1 MATRP
6 LRNVIALLLAA
17 CLLAL
22 AGAAGALADGD
33 PASDTL
39 LGLNVFYPY
48 QPATSAAVQRTLN
61 AETTAAKRAGF
72 PIKVALIASPLD
84 LGVIPSLFGKPQ
96 QYADYLDQEISFL
109 GKQPLLVVMAD
120 GYGTQ
125 GFGGPA
131 KLAAASLAKPTG
143 KTSTDLGQAAIT
155 AVARLAAAAGHP
167 IKGVPGVGGSS
178 SGAGGSDSTTPIV
191 VGLIAALLLIVVA
204 VILLRRRLAV
214 RPAPDG

>member
-1 MATRP
+1 MRP
-6 LRNVIALLLAA
+6 ARPVIALLLAA
-17 CLLAL
+17 LLIAL
-22 AGAAGALADGD
+22 VVPAGAVADGD

-48 QPATSAAVQRTLN
+48 QPPTSASVQRTLN
-61 AETTAAKRAGF
+61 AETGAAKRAGF

-109 GKQPLLVVMAD
+109 HKQPLLVVMAN
-120 GYGTQ
+120 GYGTR

-131 KLAAASLAKPTG
+131 KLAVPALHAPAG
-143 KTSTDLGQAAIT
+143 KTSTDLGEAAVT
-155 AVARLAAAAGHP
+155 AVARLAAASGHP
-167 IKGVPGVGGSS
+167 IKGVPGVTSSSGGAGGSS
-178 SGAGGSDSTTPIV
+178 SATPIL
-191 VGLIAALLLIVVA
+191 VGLIVAAVVVA
-204 VILLRRRLAV
+204 VALIVLRRRQAV

>member
-6 LRNVIALLLAA
+6 ARIVIALLLAA
-17 CLLAL
+17 SLTAL
-22 AGAAGALADGD
+22 VVPAGASADGD

-48 QPATSAAVQRTLN
+48 QPATADSVQRTLN
-61 AETTAAKRAGF
+61 AETAAAKRAGF

-96 QYADYLDQEISFL
+96 QYAGYLDQEISFL
-109 GKQPLLVVMAD
+109 HKQALLVVMAN

-131 KLAAASLAKPTG
+131 KLAVAALHLPAG
-143 KTSTDLGQAAIT
+143 KTSSDLGRAAIT
-155 AVARLAAAAGHP
+155 AVARLAAASGHP
-167 IKGVPGVGGSS
+167 IKGVPGVTGGSGGGGGSS
-178 SGAGGSDSTTPIV
+178 STTPILI
-191 VGLIAALLLIVVA
+191 GLVAAALVVA
-204 VILLRRRLAV
+204 VALIALRRRQAV
-214 RPAPDG
+214 RPAPNG

>member
-1 MATRP
+1 MGVPRY
-6 LRNVIALLLAA
+6 VIALLLAA

-22 AGAAGALADGD
+22 SSASGARADGD

-48 QPATSAAVQRTLN
+48 QPATSAPVQRRLN

-109 GKQPLLVVMAD
+109 RKQPLLVVMPD

-131 KLAAASLAKPTG
+131 KLAAASLAKPAG

-167 IKGVPGVGGSS
+167 IKEVPGTGGSSGGGSS
-178 SGAGGSDSTTPIV
+178 SNSTTPIV
-191 VGLIAALLLIVVA
+191 LGLIAAVLVVVVVVIV
-204 VILLRRRLAV
+204 LRRRQAV
-214 RPAPDG
+214 RPAPDS